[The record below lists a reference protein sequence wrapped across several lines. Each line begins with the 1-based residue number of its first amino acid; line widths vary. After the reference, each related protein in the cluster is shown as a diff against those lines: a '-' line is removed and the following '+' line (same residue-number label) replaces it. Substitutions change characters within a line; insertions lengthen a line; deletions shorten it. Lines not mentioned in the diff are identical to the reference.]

1 MWEYGCFGSNIIVTP
16 MLCMVIKCCK
26 LGCCKFTTPKYTL
39 TMVTMTMVYHFPL
52 ENTFEDAQLSDITSV
67 KGLSKFALGE
77 LFVLPQT
84 FG

>member
-1 MWEYGCFGSNIIVTP
+1 M
-16 MLCMVIKCCK
+16 
-26 LGCCKFTTPKYTL
+26 
-39 TMVTMTMVYHFPL
+39 TMVTLISPL
-52 ENTFEDAQLSDITSV
+52 ESTFEDAQLSDITSV